1 MNEKHIQERK
11 NILKYGYKKAMQ
23 RKNLEVFTEMIF
35 ITLSFPLVFVL
46 ANLFYG
52 LFETLFLILRL
63 CFKSVKRSQVY
74 RDNQRRLY
82 RRYEI
87 GNKMFEIRKPFL
99 VITIFCPRYFQID
112 SSLMY

>member
-1 MNEKHIQERK
+1 MNEKNVKERK
-11 NILKYGYKKAMQ
+11 NILKYGYKQAMQ
-23 RKNLEVFTEMIF
+23 RKNIENLLYMVLI
-35 ITLSFPLVFVL
+35 ILSFPVVFVL

-63 CFKSVKRSQVY
+63 CFKSLKRSQVY

-87 GNKMFEIRKPFL
+87 GNKIFEIRKPFL